1 MYIIMYTLYIFSMH
15 AGIQIACTTQEASEG
30 DHLVRVNVRREDTIA
45 QPPMLAHTFTYAHP
59 IINSVEPKQG
69 PKAGGTEIMI
79 LGLNLDISSPGS
91 AQVYIG
97 DVQCDIQ

>member
-1 MYIIMYTLYIFSMH
+1 MYTLYILFSIH
-15 AGIQIACTTQEASEG
+15 AGIQIVCTTQEASEG
-30 DHLVRVNVRREDTIA
+30 DHLVRVNVSREDTIA
-45 QPPMLAHTFTYAHP
+45 QSPMLAHTFTYAHP
-59 IINSVEPKQG
+59 IINSVEPRQG

-79 LGLNLDISSPGS
+79 LGLNLDISSGS